1 VHAQRTQRA
10 DPRASTAN
18 DRPDSWQTG
27 RCITRVAGRETNA
40 RGNRPA
46 QEGTGDAARAVER
59 GRKEREEVSKLPGQL
74 SAFTLVT
81 KLLGGL
87 FSPMNEELRRSFI
100 EAWHSLPIAVRS
112 APATEEQLRQF
123 ESSFGAIPEDF
134 RWFLTT
140 CGGGPVGSEWVDD
153 IERLTES
160 HRKFRGEAGPGG
172 WTMKGVFII
181 GWDGNGNPFGIEL
194 STGKLLVE
202 DHDIGGIHQ
211 LAESFENF
219 LVSGL

>member
-1 VHAQRTQRA
+1 MSKA
-10 DPRASTAN
+10 P
-18 DRPDSWQTG
+18 G
-27 RCITRVAGRETNA
+27 R
-40 RGNRPA
+40 
-46 QEGTGDAARAVER
+46 
-59 GRKEREEVSKLPGQL
+59 L

-134 RWFLTT
+134 RWFLST

-153 IERLTES
+153 IERLVES
-160 HRKFRGEAGPGG
+160 HRKFQCEWGPPCG

-181 GWDGNGNPFGIEL
+181 GWDGGGNPFGIEV
-194 STGKLLVE
+194 STGKVLVE
-202 DHDIGGIHQ
+202 DHDFGGIHQ
-211 LAESFENF
+211 IAESFAAF
-219 LVSGL
+219 LVQGL